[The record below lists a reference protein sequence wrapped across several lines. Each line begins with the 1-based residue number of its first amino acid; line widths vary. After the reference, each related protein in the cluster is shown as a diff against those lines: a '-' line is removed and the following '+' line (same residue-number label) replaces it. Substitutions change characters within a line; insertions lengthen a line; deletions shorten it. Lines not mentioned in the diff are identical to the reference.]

1 MQGSSESRSSGTSWL
16 IQLLDRVSKIPGPR
30 WLNFLLI
37 PLFLFFLAHAGIY
50 LLDPGRGWAVQSE
63 IANIL
68 FWLAFG
74 LVAYSDLIDS
84 SHAALEEFRSTLEI
98 GDGEFRLIRDRFVTV
113 PRAWG
118 WLVVPAIPFTFL
130 FMSFR
135 PPIPAPAELAAILRP
150 ILILLGSVTFTV
162 LFHLIVIVIRVLR
175 LINQL
180 YARVGEINIFN
191 LQDLYALSALSAR
204 IGVIFII
211 AGTFSYIANVVIS
224 GGEPQVEIAV
234 FFITLNTVM
243 AILLFLLPLL
253 GIHRKLSKVKQS
265 VSRANN
271 SVIDTTLRRLHERS
285 ESSQLDE
292 MPLIQSQVGALME
305 FRRVIDQISTW
316 PWRPQTLRGFITA
329 ISLPIAVWLIQ
340 QYLSQIIGP

>member
-1 MQGSSESRSSGTSWL
+1 MQGPTESRSSETSWL
-16 IQLLDRVSKIPGPR
+16 IQILDRVSQIPGPR

-50 LLDPGRGWAVQSE
+50 LLDPGRAWGVQGE
-63 IANIL
+63 IANIT

-84 SHAALEEFRSTLEI
+84 SQEALEEFRSSLDI
-98 GDGEFRLIRDRFVTV
+98 GDGEFDLIQDRFVTV
-113 PRAWG
+113 PRAWD
-118 WLVVPAIPFTFL
+118 WLIVPAIAFTFV

-135 PPIPAPAELAAILRP
+135 PPIPAPPDLALILR
-150 ILILLGSVTFTV
+150 IIMILLGSVTFTV
-162 LFHLIVIVIRVLR
+162 VFHLIVIVIRVLR
-175 LINQL
+175 QINRL
-180 YARVGEINIFN
+180 YASVGEINIFN

-204 IGVIFII
+204 IGIIFIM
-211 AGTFSYIANVVIS
+211 AGTFSYIANVVIP

-253 GIHRKLSKVKQS
+253 GIHRKLSNVKQR

-271 SVIDTTLRRLHERS
+271 SVLDTTLQKLHERS
-285 ESSQLDE
+285 ERSQLDE

-305 FRRVIDQISTW
+305 FRREIDQISTW

-329 ISLPIAVWLIQ
+329 ISLPIVIWLIQ
-340 QYLSQIIGP
+340 QYLSQIIGA